1 MCLPVCAND
10 PLIDM
15 ANVIDVNATPFEVLA
30 EYEQRS
36 LVHAA
41 GAPEQIEAAGLW
53 RGIGFRIGDRY
64 FVSSI
69 AEVNEIL
76 TLPLLTV
83 VPGARSWLLGIANV
97 RGNLVPVI
105 DLRDFV
111 GGGRSVTSE
120 TTRVLVVRQHG
131 GNAGLLIDEVLGQ
144 RSFSEEQLAAT
155 VGEVD
160 EKYGRFVG
168 ENVQLDEVLWGLFS
182 MAELIHSAEFQQ
194 AAA

>member
-1 MCLPVCAND
+1 MATA
-10 PLIDM
+10 IDI
-15 ANVIDVNATPFEVLA
+15 NSTPFEVLA
-30 EYEQRS
+30 EYERRS
-36 LVHAA
+36 LAHVA
-41 GAPEQIEAAGLW
+41 GAPEQLDAAGLW

-76 TLPLLTV
+76 TLPVLTV

-97 RGNLVPVI
+97 RGNLVPII

-111 GGGRSVTSE
+111 GGGRSATSE
-120 TTRVLVVRQHG
+120 TTRVLLVRQHG

-168 ENVQLDEVLWGLFS
+168 ENVQLGEVLWGLFS
-182 MAELIHSAEFQQ
+182 MAELVRGADFQQ